1 MLKKLLF
8 ISLISTFLLIGCT
21 ESPSNI
27 NEEIQEQQTT
37 QTNQLLTTNEP
48 TPVKIDTP
56 VPTLILN
63 NVDISY
69 TNFLQTDSL
78 LVFIDNN
85 NKLSVIEDT
94 IDTPYIL
101 QSQISETFD
110 YSIGS
115 ITSINNEIFF
125 SNIADNNSLYK
136 LDYRK
141 KEISKVHSGNFHNI
155 SSYKNNIFFINK
167 NNGSTLSYLDLKN
180 SKIVSISSDKCGKYL
195 INGDYIIYQNLSD
208 NSSLYSIKID
218 GSEKTKLIASP
229 VDSFVTYEKN
239 ILNINAENNN
249 IYIYNPT
256 TKTNKNLSN
265 INGANLKAYDNN
277 LFYISLSNSNRL
289 YLLEIDNTLENATG
303 TELTKDMV
311 NDYFPTENGI
321 FIKKPIDIN
330 KVFLLQYE

>member
-48 TPVKIDTP
+48 TPVKIDIP

-69 TNFLQTDSL
+69 TDFLQTDSL
-78 LVFIDNN
+78 LFFINNN

-218 GSEKTKLIASP
+218 GSEKTKLTASP
-229 VDSFVTYEKN
+229 VDSFVIYEKN

-265 INGANLKAYDNN
+265 INGANLKSYDNN
-277 LFYISLSNSNRL
+277 LFYISLSNSNHL

-303 TELTKDMV
+303 TELTEDMV